1 MARRRISTNKASRHD
16 ENRMKNTKLS
26 LSLPRL
32 DHFLHKSRLLFN
44 AKNCSRRPVK
54 WIKNSSLKIYSNL
67 PQNPFQIVHDLAKNC
82 RIFSKIDK
90 FNKIINQNNKKHQ
103 NLKIDKIIKKNFD
116 ENENGF
122 RPHKTRI
129 VRSKIL
135 FKAKIFL
142 ENYFSC

>member
-103 NLKIDKIIKKNFD
+103 NLKIDKIIKKTLMKM
-116 ENENGF
+116 
-122 RPHKTRI
+122 KTYSDHI
-129 VRSKIL
+129 KQELWGQKSFSKL
-135 FKAKIFL
+135 K
-142 ENYFSC
+142 YF